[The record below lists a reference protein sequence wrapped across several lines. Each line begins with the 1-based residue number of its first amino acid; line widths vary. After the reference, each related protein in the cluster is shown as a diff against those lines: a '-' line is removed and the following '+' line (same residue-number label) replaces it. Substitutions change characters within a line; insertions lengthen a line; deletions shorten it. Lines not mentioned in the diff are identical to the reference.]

1 MKGRNKTL
9 IEERNKKIYER
20 YFYWTEV
27 KRIRFDDA
35 LKIVSQKEFFLSESR
50 VLQIIRKMINDG
62 YEPENGSALSTPS
75 FTGFRFQKS
84 LK

>member
-1 MKGRNKTL
+1 MKGRNKQL

-27 KRIRFDDA
+27 KRMRFDDA
-35 LKIVSQKEFFLSESR
+35 LQIVAQKEFFLSESR

-62 YEPENGSALSTPS
+62 YEPEEGALSNPT
-75 FTGFRFQKS
+75 FTGFRVK
-84 LK
+84 